1 MQATISHIGRH
12 EIHIKAGVNGHDRGD
27 IAIDD
32 VIVTEGEC
40 PAPPPDH
47 FDCLNG
53 EFILYDRVGGIYIIP
68 FFIQMYIY
76 EHTLHIYM
84 YLIHIHRTMIE

>member
-53 EFILYDRVGGIYIIP
+53 EFILYDRVGGIYIIT
-68 FFIQMYIY
+68 FLYKCTY
-76 EHTLHIYM
+76 TS
-84 YLIHIHRTMIE
+84 IHFTYTCT